1 MELSFLY
8 KNKYSDDKE
17 NILNIKTKKGCCN
30 LKIKRIG
37 SLLGLNIAIVML
49 NIIIFSPGL
58 FNIKI
63 DFINIF
69 QTSIGITIVIMSFI
83 IFIIGNYKILIKE
96 NDEVD
101 ISKLDDCED
110 FIDALKGNSNKR
122 VFSRDIDTLLNQIE
136 RMDKKQEKIDDI
148 LLQKFTV
155 NEMSY
160 IKFKKTISEV
170 RAVFYINIKSVI
182 NKINIFDAQEY
193 EKIKKDIKSGKLN
206 GKIEE
211 QKKEMFEEYIAF
223 IKDSIQDNEEILL
236 KLDKFLFELS
246 KFNSLEDGELENMS
260 AMKEVDELISKIKF
274 YK

>member
-1 MELSFLY
+1 M
-8 KNKYSDDKE
+8 KV
-17 NILNIKTKKGCCN
+17 
-30 LKIKRIG
+30 KRIS

-69 QTSIGITIVIMSFI
+69 QTSIGITIIIMSFI

-96 NDEVD
+96 DNEID
-101 ISKLDDCED
+101 ISKLDDSED
-110 FIDALKGNSNKR
+110 YLEALKENSSKR
-122 VFSRDIDTLLNQIE
+122 VFSKDIDILLEQIE

-160 IKFKKTISEV
+160 IKFKKTITEV
-170 RAVFYINIKSVI
+170 RDVFYINIKSVI
-182 NKINIFDAQEY
+182 NKINIFDEQEY
-193 EKIKKDIKSGKLN
+193 EKIKKDIKNGKLN

-211 QKKEMFEEYIAF
+211 QKKDMFDEYIF
-223 IKDSIQDNEEILL
+223 FVKDSIEDNEEILL

-260 AMKEVDELISKIKF
+260 AIKDVDELINKIKF

>member
-1 MELSFLY
+1 M
-8 KNKYSDDKE
+8 KV
-17 NILNIKTKKGCCN
+17 
-30 LKIKRIG
+30 KRIS

-63 DFINIF
+63 DFINVF
-69 QTSIGITIVIMSFI
+69 QTSIGITIIIMSFI

-96 NDEVD
+96 DNEID
-101 ISKLDDCED
+101 ISKLDDSED
-110 FIDALKGNSNKR
+110 YIEALKENSSKR
-122 VFSRDIDTLLNQIE
+122 VFSKDIDILLEQIE

-160 IKFKKTISEV
+160 IKFKKTITEV
-170 RAVFYINIKSVI
+170 RDVFYINIKSVI
-182 NKINIFDAQEY
+182 NKINIFDEQEY
-193 EKIKKDIKSGKLN
+193 EKIKKDIKNGKLN

-211 QKKEMFEEYIAF
+211 QKKDMFDEYIF
-223 IKDSIQDNEEILL
+223 FVKDSIEDNEEILL

-260 AMKEVDELISKIKF
+260 AIKDVDELINKIKF

>member
-1 MELSFLY
+1 M
-8 KNKYSDDKE
+8 KV
-17 NILNIKTKKGCCN
+17 
-30 LKIKRIG
+30 KRIS

-63 DFINIF
+63 EFINIF
-69 QTSIGITIVIMSFI
+69 QTSIGITIIIMSFI

-96 NDEVD
+96 DNEID
-101 ISKLDDCED
+101 ISKLDDSED
-110 FIDALKGNSNKR
+110 YIEALKENSSKR
-122 VFSRDIDTLLNQIE
+122 VFSKDIDILLEQIE

-160 IKFKKTISEV
+160 IKFKKTITEV
-170 RAVFYINIKSVI
+170 RDVFYINIKSVI
-182 NKINIFDAQEY
+182 NKINIFDEQEY
-193 EKIKKDIKSGKLN
+193 EKIKKDIKNGKLN

-211 QKKEMFEEYIAF
+211 QKKDMFDEYIF
-223 IKDSIQDNEEILL
+223 FVKDSIEDNEEILL

-260 AMKEVDELISKIKF
+260 AIKDVDELINKIKF

>member
-1 MELSFLY
+1 M
-8 KNKYSDDKE
+8 KV
-17 NILNIKTKKGCCN
+17 
-30 LKIKRIG
+30 KRIS

-69 QTSIGITIVIMSFI
+69 QTSIIIMSFI

-96 NDEVD
+96 DNEID
-101 ISKLDDCED
+101 ISKLDDSED
-110 FIDALKGNSNKR
+110 YIEALKENSSKR
-122 VFSRDIDTLLNQIE
+122 VFSKDIDILLEQIE

-160 IKFKKTISEV
+160 IKFKKTITEV
-170 RAVFYINIKSVI
+170 RDVFYINIKSVI
-182 NKINIFDAQEY
+182 NKINIFDEQEY
-193 EKIKKDIKSGKLN
+193 EKIKKDIKNGKLN

-211 QKKEMFEEYIAF
+211 QKKDMFDEYIF
-223 IKDSIQDNEEILL
+223 FVKDSIEDNEEILL

-260 AMKEVDELISKIKF
+260 AIKDVDELINKIKF

>member
-1 MELSFLY
+1 M
-8 KNKYSDDKE
+8 KV
-17 NILNIKTKKGCCN
+17 
-30 LKIKRIG
+30 KRIS

-69 QTSIGITIVIMSFI
+69 QTSIGITIIIMSFI

-96 NDEVD
+96 DNEID
-101 ISKLDDCED
+101 ISKLDDSED
-110 FIDALKGNSNKR
+110 YIEALKENSSKR
-122 VFSRDIDTLLNQIE
+122 VFSKDIDILLEQIE

-160 IKFKKTISEV
+160 IKFKKTITEV
-170 RAVFYINIKSVI
+170 RDVFYINIRSVI
-182 NKINIFDAQEY
+182 NKINIFDEQEY
-193 EKIKKDIKSGKLN
+193 EKIKKDIKNGKLN

-211 QKKEMFEEYIAF
+211 QKKDMFDEYIF
-223 IKDSIQDNEEILL
+223 FVKDSIEDNEEILL

-260 AMKEVDELISKIKF
+260 AIKDVDELINKIKF

>member
-1 MELSFLY
+1 M
-8 KNKYSDDKE
+8 KV
-17 NILNIKTKKGCCN
+17 
-30 LKIKRIG
+30 KRIS

-69 QTSIGITIVIMSFI
+69 QTSIGITIIIMSFI
-83 IFIIGNYKILIKE
+83 IFIIGNYKISIKE
-96 NDEVD
+96 DNEID
-101 ISKLDDCED
+101 ISKLDDSED
-110 FIDALKGNSNKR
+110 YIEALKENSSKR
-122 VFSRDIDTLLNQIE
+122 VFSKDIDILLEQIE

-160 IKFKKTISEV
+160 IKFKKTITEV
-170 RAVFYINIKSVI
+170 RDVFYINIKSVI
-182 NKINIFDAQEY
+182 NKINIFDEQEY
-193 EKIKKDIKSGKLN
+193 EKIKKDIKNGKLN

-211 QKKEMFEEYIAF
+211 QKKDMFDEYIF
-223 IKDSIQDNEEILL
+223 FVKDSIEDNEEILL

-260 AMKEVDELISKIKF
+260 AIKDVDELINKIKF

>member
-1 MELSFLY
+1 M
-8 KNKYSDDKE
+8 KV
-17 NILNIKTKKGCCN
+17 
-30 LKIKRIG
+30 KRIS

-69 QTSIGITIVIMSFI
+69 QTSIGITIIIMSFI

-96 NDEVD
+96 DNEID
-101 ISKLDDCED
+101 IFKLDDSED
-110 FIDALKGNSNKR
+110 YIEALKENSSKR
-122 VFSRDIDTLLNQIE
+122 VFSKDIDILLEQIE

-160 IKFKKTISEV
+160 IKFKKTITEV
-170 RAVFYINIKSVI
+170 RDVFYINIKSVI
-182 NKINIFDAQEY
+182 NKINIFDEQEY
-193 EKIKKDIKSGKLN
+193 EKIKRDIKNGKLN

-211 QKKEMFEEYIAF
+211 QKKDMFDEYIF
-223 IKDSIQDNEEILL
+223 FVKDSIEDNEEILL

-260 AMKEVDELISKIKF
+260 AIKDVDELINKIKF

>member
-1 MELSFLY
+1 M
-8 KNKYSDDKE
+8 KV
-17 NILNIKTKKGCCN
+17 
-30 LKIKRIG
+30 KRIS

-69 QTSIGITIVIMSFI
+69 QTSIGITIIIMSFI

-96 NDEVD
+96 DNEID
-101 ISKLDDCED
+101 ISKLDDSED
-110 FIDALKGNSNKR
+110 YIEALKENSSKR
-122 VFSRDIDTLLNQIE
+122 VFSKDIDILLEQME

-160 IKFKKTISEV
+160 IKFKKTITEV
-170 RAVFYINIKSVI
+170 RDVFYINIKSVI
-182 NKINIFDAQEY
+182 NKINIFDEQEY
-193 EKIKKDIKSGKLN
+193 EKIKKDIKNGKLN

-211 QKKEMFEEYIAF
+211 QKKDMFDEYIF
-223 IKDSIQDNEEILL
+223 FVKDSIEDNEEILL

-260 AMKEVDELISKIKF
+260 AIKDVDELINKIKF

>member
-1 MELSFLY
+1 M
-8 KNKYSDDKE
+8 KV
-17 NILNIKTKKGCCN
+17 
-30 LKIKRIG
+30 KRIS

-63 DFINIF
+63 DFIDIF
-69 QTSIGITIVIMSFI
+69 QTSIGITIIIMSFI

-96 NDEVD
+96 DNEID
-101 ISKLDDCED
+101 ISKLDDSED
-110 FIDALKGNSNKR
+110 YIEALKENSSKR
-122 VFSRDIDTLLNQIE
+122 VFSKDIDILLEQIE

-160 IKFKKTISEV
+160 IKFKKTITEV
-170 RAVFYINIKSVI
+170 RDVFYINIKSVI
-182 NKINIFDAQEY
+182 NKINIFDEQEY
-193 EKIKKDIKSGKLN
+193 EKIKKDIKNGKLN

-211 QKKEMFEEYIAF
+211 QKKDMFDEYIF
-223 IKDSIQDNEEILL
+223 FVKDSIEDNEEILL

-260 AMKEVDELISKIKF
+260 AIKDVDELINKIKF

>member
-1 MELSFLY
+1 M
-8 KNKYSDDKE
+8 KV
-17 NILNIKTKKGCCN
+17 
-30 LKIKRIG
+30 KRIS

-69 QTSIGITIVIMSFI
+69 QTSIGITIIIMSFI

-96 NDEVD
+96 DNEID
-101 ISKLDDCED
+101 ISKLDDSED
-110 FIDALKGNSNKR
+110 YIEALKENSSKR
-122 VFSRDIDTLLNQIE
+122 VFSKDIDILLEQIE

-160 IKFKKTISEV
+160 IKFKKTITEV
-170 RAVFYINIKSVI
+170 RDVFYINIKSVI
-182 NKINIFDAQEY
+182 NKINIFDEQEY
-193 EKIKKDIKSGKLN
+193 EKIKKDIKNGKLN
-206 GKIEE
+206 GKIEV
-211 QKKEMFEEYIAF
+211 QKNDMFDEYIF
-223 IKDSIQDNEEILL
+223 FVKDSIEDNEEILL

-260 AMKEVDELISKIKF
+260 AIKDVDELINKIKF

>member
-1 MELSFLY
+1 M
-8 KNKYSDDKE
+8 KV
-17 NILNIKTKKGCCN
+17 
-30 LKIKRIG
+30 KRIS

-69 QTSIGITIVIMSFI
+69 QTSIGITIIIMSFI

-96 NDEVD
+96 DNEID
-101 ISKLDDCED
+101 ISKLDDSED
-110 FIDALKGNSNKR
+110 YIEALKDNSSKR
-122 VFSRDIDTLLNQIE
+122 VFSKDIDILLEQIE

-160 IKFKKTISEV
+160 IKFKKTITEV
-170 RAVFYINIKSVI
+170 RDVFYINIKSVI
-182 NKINIFDAQEY
+182 NKINIFDEQEY
-193 EKIKKDIKSGKLN
+193 EKIKKDIKNGKLN

-211 QKKEMFEEYIAF
+211 QKKDMFDEYIF
-223 IKDSIQDNEEILL
+223 FVKDSIEDNEEILL

-260 AMKEVDELISKIKF
+260 AIKDVDELINKIKF

>member
-1 MELSFLY
+1 MRV
-8 KNKYSDDKE
+8 
-17 NILNIKTKKGCCN
+17 
-30 LKIKRIG
+30 KRIS

-69 QTSIGITIVIMSFI
+69 QTSIGITIIIMSFI

-96 NDEVD
+96 DNEID
-101 ISKLDDCED
+101 ISKLDDSED
-110 FIDALKGNSNKR
+110 YIEALKENSSKR
-122 VFSRDIDTLLNQIE
+122 VFSKDIDILLEQIE

-160 IKFKKTISEV
+160 IKFKKTITEV
-170 RAVFYINIKSVI
+170 RDVFYINIKSVI
-182 NKINIFDAQEY
+182 NKINIFDEQEY
-193 EKIKKDIKSGKLN
+193 EKIKKDIKNGKLN

-211 QKKEMFEEYIAF
+211 QKKDMFDEYIF
-223 IKDSIQDNEEILL
+223 FVKDSIEDNEEILL

-260 AMKEVDELISKIKF
+260 AIKDVDELINKIKF

>member
-1 MELSFLY
+1 M
-8 KNKYSDDKE
+8 KV
-17 NILNIKTKKGCCN
+17 
-30 LKIKRIG
+30 KRIS

-69 QTSIGITIVIMSFI
+69 QTSIGITIIIMSFI
-83 IFIIGNYKILIKE
+83 IFIIGKYKILIKE
-96 NDEVD
+96 DNEID
-101 ISKLDDCED
+101 ISKLDDSED
-110 FIDALKGNSNKR
+110 YIEALKENSSKR
-122 VFSRDIDTLLNQIE
+122 VFSKDIDILLEQIE

-160 IKFKKTISEV
+160 IKFKKTITEV
-170 RAVFYINIKSVI
+170 RDVFYINIKSVI
-182 NKINIFDAQEY
+182 NKINIFDEQEY
-193 EKIKKDIKSGKLN
+193 EKIKKDIKNGKLN

-211 QKKEMFEEYIAF
+211 QKKDMFDEYIF
-223 IKDSIQDNEEILL
+223 FVKDSIEDNEEILL

-260 AMKEVDELISKIKF
+260 AIKDVDELINKIKF

>member
-1 MELSFLY
+1 M
-8 KNKYSDDKE
+8 KV
-17 NILNIKTKKGCCN
+17 
-30 LKIKRIG
+30 KRIS

-69 QTSIGITIVIMSFI
+69 QTSIGITIIIMSFI

-96 NDEVD
+96 DNEID
-101 ISKLDDCED
+101 ISKLDDSED
-110 FIDALKGNSNKR
+110 YIEALKENSSKR
-122 VFSRDIDTLLNQIE
+122 VFSKDIDILLEQIE

-160 IKFKKTISEV
+160 IKFKKTITEV
-170 RAVFYINIKSVI
+170 RDVFYINIKSVI
-182 NKINIFDAQEY
+182 NKINIFDEQEY
-193 EKIKKDIKSGKLN
+193 EKIKKDIKNGKLN

-211 QKKEMFEEYIAF
+211 QKKDMFDEYVF
-223 IKDSIQDNEEILL
+223 FVKDSIDDNEEILL

-260 AMKEVDELISKIKF
+260 AIKDVDELINKIKF

>member
-1 MELSFLY
+1 M
-8 KNKYSDDKE
+8 KV
-17 NILNIKTKKGCCN
+17 
-30 LKIKRIG
+30 KRIS

-69 QTSIGITIVIMSFI
+69 QTSIGITIIIMSFI

-96 NDEVD
+96 DNEID
-101 ISKLDDCED
+101 ISKLDDSED
-110 FIDALKGNSNKR
+110 YIEALKENSSKR
-122 VFSRDIDTLLNQIE
+122 VFSKDIDILLEQIE
-136 RMDKKQEKIDDI
+136 RMEKKQEKIDDI

-160 IKFKKTISEV
+160 IKFKKTITEV
-170 RAVFYINIKSVI
+170 RDVFYINIKSVI
-182 NKINIFDAQEY
+182 NKINIFDEQEY
-193 EKIKKDIKSGKLN
+193 EKIKKDIKNGKLN

-211 QKKEMFEEYIAF
+211 QKKDMFDEYIF
-223 IKDSIQDNEEILL
+223 FVKDSIEDNEEILL

-260 AMKEVDELISKIKF
+260 AIKDVDELINKIKF

>member
-1 MELSFLY
+1 M
-8 KNKYSDDKE
+8 KV
-17 NILNIKTKKGCCN
+17 
-30 LKIKRIG
+30 KRIS

-69 QTSIGITIVIMSFI
+69 QTSIGITIIIMSFI

-96 NDEVD
+96 DNEID
-101 ISKLDDCED
+101 ISKLDDSED
-110 FIDALKGNSNKR
+110 YIEALKENSSKR
-122 VFSRDIDTLLNQIE
+122 VFSKDIDILLEQIE

-160 IKFKKTISEV
+160 IKFKKTITEV
-170 RAVFYINIKSVI
+170 RDVFYINIKSVI
-182 NKINIFDAQEY
+182 NKINIFDEQEY
-193 EKIKKDIKSGKLN
+193 EKIKKVIKNGKLN

-211 QKKEMFEEYIAF
+211 QKKDMFDEYIF
-223 IKDSIQDNEEILL
+223 FVKDSIEDNEEILL

-260 AMKEVDELISKIKF
+260 AIKDVDELINKIKF